1 MTTER
6 DLLPPNAPMLV
17 RGLAAAAVA
26 DLAAVDLPLAALW
39 DPDTCPMPV
48 LPWLAWALSV
58 DSWDPDWSDSTKR
71 AAVASSIAEHREKG
85 TRASVE
91 AVLERFDALLEIVEW
106 HETAPRGPAHT
117 FEVFLPLVLE
127 DGTAP
132 GGRRSTAAFAEQLIR
147 EIARTKPLRE
157 HFTLVQQLTAAAG
170 IGIQGAMRVAGLLRA
185 PMEITIDESQ
195 PWESLLQ
202 DENGEPLQDDAGAF
216 LDETP

>member
-6 DLLPPNAPMLV
+6 DLLPPNAPLLV
-17 RGLAAAAVA
+17 RGLTAVVVEQ
-26 DLAAVDLPLAALW
+26 LEGVDLPLAALW
-39 DPDTCPMPV
+39 DPAACPMSI

-58 DSWDPDWSDSTKR
+58 DSWDPDWPEATKR
-71 AAVASSIAEHREKG
+71 AAVANSIAEHRIKG

-91 AVLERFDALLEIVEW
+91 AVLERFDAMLEIVEW
-106 HETAPRGPAHT
+106 HETAPRGTPHT
-117 FEVFLPLVLE
+117 FDVILPLVLE
-127 DGTAP
+127 NGTAP

-157 HFTLVQQLTAAAG
+157 HFTFLQKLTAEATV
-170 IGIQGAMRVAGLLRA
+170 GIQGASRIAGLVRA